1 MKRKILLS
9 LVFTTAV
16 TILFAQNYSLTP
28 TVIST
33 AGHFNSAGGY
43 SLSGTLGELAV
54 TTLDPGGSF
63 ILTQGFQQPFAVGIN
78 PGFDDLGIDWSVNA
92 YPNPVSDFLNIRF
105 NIENPVD
112 FNVEIIDITGKK
124 LWIRNYPGIV
134 PQEVISVDMSR
145 YVRGVYML
153 RISTPDQ
160 KVNKIYKIQKF

>member
-9 LVFTTAV
+9 LLLTVSV
-16 TILFAQNYSLTP
+16 TFLFAQDYSLTR

-43 SLSGTLGELAV
+43 TLSGTIGELAIA
-54 TTLDPGGSF
+54 TLDPGGSY
-63 ILTQGFQQPFAVGIN
+63 ILTQGFQQPDEVGVN
-78 PGFDDLGIDWSVNA
+78 PGFDDLGMDWSVSA

-112 FNVEIIDITGKK
+112 FIIEIIDLTGKK
-124 LWIRNYPGIV
+124 LWIRNYPGIM
-134 PQEVISVDMSR
+134 PRDVISIDLSR

-160 KVNKIYKIQKF
+160 KVNKIYKIQKL

>member
-9 LVFTTAV
+9 LALTVGV
-16 TILFAQNYSLTP
+16 TYLFAQTYQLTP

-33 AGHFNSAGGY
+33 AGEYGSAGGY
-43 SLSGTLGELAV
+43 SLSYTIGELAV
-54 TTLDPGGSF
+54 ATLDPGGSF
-63 ILTQGFQQPFAVGIN
+63 ILTQGFQQPFAVGVNSI
-78 PGFDDLGIDWSVNA
+78 FDDLGMDWSVNA
-92 YPNPVSDFLNIRF
+92 YPNPVTDFLNIRF

-112 FNVEIIDITGKK
+112 FNVEIIDLTGKK
-124 LWIRNYPGIV
+124 LWIRNYPEIV
-134 PQEVISVDMSR
+134 PQEVISVDLSR

>member
-1 MKRKILLS
+1 MKLYLSIVLLCTS
-9 LVFTTAV
+9 

-92 YPNPVSDFLNIRF
+92 YPNPFLNIRF